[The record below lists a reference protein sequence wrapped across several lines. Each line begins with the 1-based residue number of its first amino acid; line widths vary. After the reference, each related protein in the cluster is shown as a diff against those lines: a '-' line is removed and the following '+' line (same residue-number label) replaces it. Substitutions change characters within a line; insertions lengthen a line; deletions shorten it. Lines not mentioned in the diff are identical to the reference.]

1 MDDKQRNL
9 NEFRF
14 LEWPVY
20 KDSQKIVKDIF
31 KITSELPSQFKY
43 DLGNQIN
50 RAAMSIVLNIAE
62 GSGKHSDAELNR
74 FFNISLGS
82 INEVV
87 AALDIA
93 VSNNLIVSKKFEEL
107 VEKLQ
112 NISHQLVGFKK
123 QLDR

>member
-1 MDDKQRNL
+1 MDYKQKNL

-14 LEWPVY
+14 LKWSVY
-20 KDSQKIVKDIF
+20 KNSKEIIKEIF
-31 KITSELPSQFKY
+31 ETTSEFKPQFKY
-43 DLGNQIN
+43 DLGSQIN
-50 RAAMSIVLNIAE
+50 RAAISIVLNIAE

-93 VSNNLIVSKKFEEL
+93 VSNDLITNKKFEEL
-107 VEKLQ
+107 IKKLK

>member
-1 MDDKQRNL
+1 MDYKQKNL

-14 LEWPVY
+14 LEWNVY
-20 KDSQKIVKDIF
+20 KDSKEIVKEIF
-31 KITSELPSQFKY
+31 KITSEFNPRFKY

-50 RAAMSIVLNIAE
+50 RAAISIVLNIAE

-93 VSNNLIVSKKFEEL
+93 VSNDLITNKKFKEL
-107 VEKLQ
+107 FEKLK

-123 QLDR
+123 TIR